1 MEDSLAMQHTNLFIG
16 GLNTDDH
23 PAYLSDQEYTW
34 ALNAVLESTDGEA
47 GSLTTE
53 LGNTMALS
61 LPSDSTIIG
70 SILTN
75 TNSFV
80 LFLVDSKGFGS
91 IGTYDPNG
99 KKEYTE
105 LINTKDLNF
114 QTYQPVQGIFRLRN
128 GCERIIYFTDRVNP
142 FRVINLDK
150 LTEYKDANG
159 NWDVTR
165 FKLNRTFNLAT
176 IDDITINNSGGSIRV
191 GAYQFTYR
199 YLDFDGNPT
208 NWAPLTVPYYVSD
221 DNSSNAFDTINGS
234 TDIEFYTSEDG
245 GVPATSKSIRINLTN
260 VDTSFK
266 YVEIGVVQSI
276 EGLGIVSNSYVL
288 SKKPIS
294 ETTLTYLYTG
304 NPSVETKSSI
314 DALITDKESI
324 ETVGTI
330 AHVNS
335 NLYLGNTATK
345 QYDWAGFQRAA
356 SKITTSLK
364 VTQVKAYDANADGN
378 PKNGAN
384 SLSFVDD
391 EVYALGIVYIMK
403 DGTYSPAFHIPG
415 RSSTGNERNLV
426 TTWDANVSPWADNT
440 TELQATYAQ
449 TEDET
454 TSKEVLRRF
463 HVFNTGSAT
472 TLAYYESEQVYPK
485 IEDCNNESIWGVDAN
500 GAYLDGKNIRYHKLP
515 DRRSIPL
522 IEQVSGEWYI
532 NKLGFE
538 FSNID
543 LPSTDV
549 QSYFFVQAKQ
559 TEQDRTVLDQG
570 MLNST
575 SSQNGKLFSEG
586 FQQYNTYRP
595 ERGTGAARQGGT
607 RTDVLAYNSAR
618 TVSDKRAIPHDY
630 VKILGYYGSPS
641 RVNKTERYET
651 PGFLSGRIEALVSN
665 YQRNNVGFR
674 TPTNSRINVKTEDM
688 AIVAPTSFQNQFG
701 AFTAGLYNSLASH
714 HICFIKSGDSEL
726 SSLEISNES
735 SGLLLTWFA
744 SLKSIRNVY
753 PDLFS
758 LEYIPLSGDWVPVP
772 FDMFQI
778 LVTDPSG
785 FLSGGDADA
794 TYISHTWMM
803 SSVNF
808 GLKYWGTSE
817 KKRHFDGNIQQS
829 PDYLISRVATKTEN
843 GKYEVKKLE
852 EVEPEFMGINKD
864 FSKSNFERLYYPLD
878 IAYDY
883 CNECQNTFPNRIYYS
898 KKDNLESTVDNY
910 RIFLANN
917 YRNLDGYGEEIVQLL
932 VDKDE
937 LYALC
942 KNYTYY
948 IPTRPQEVKTDAS
961 VAYIGTGA
969 ELSVPPKRL
978 STTTYSYG
986 GCDNPLSVISTEF
999 GTVWVNAFTGKIF
1012 KLSDS
1017 MGEISS
1023 IKMSSFFEAQL
1034 SSALN
1039 KAYREVTGQDYPY
1052 IWQTTSTKGV
1062 GVIVTYDPRFKRLIL
1077 HKKDYTPLFSMEV
1090 KGASQKDNVIYV
1102 EGGRFYTRTG
1112 TEIFLTDTNWFK
1124 DNSYTIS
1131 YSFKNNKWTSFH
1143 SYKPLYMMNDANT
1156 FYTVYATELYKHNEG
1171 KYRNFNDTYYPFE
1184 VEYVCNKPFN
1194 QSKRFESIS
1203 VSANNLFSPNDLG
1216 VSHVWMYNDVF
1227 SSGKLT
1233 IKNYDSFTNPLR
1245 SEALQRNILD
1255 KFNITGFRDNSTSG
1269 TKTRYLTTYGV
1280 DRVPTAIDFNKSN
1293 WDMSEIKGKQVYI
1306 KLYAEAAS
1314 NEKISID
1321 SVDTIFSIKIR

>member
-34 ALNAVLESTDGEA
+34 ALNAVLESVVGESGA
-47 GSLTTE
+47 IATE
-53 LGNTMALS
+53 LGNTLALT
-61 LPSDSTIIG
+61 LPSDSTVIG

-91 IGTYDPNG
+91 IGIYDPNG
-99 KKEYTE
+99 KKEYSE

-114 QTYQPVQGIFRLRN
+114 QTHQPIQGIFRLRN

-150 LTEYKDANG
+150 LIEYKDASG

-176 IDDITINNSGGSIRV
+176 LTNITINNSGGNIRV

-208 NWAPLTVPYYVSD
+208 NWAPLSSAYYISD
-221 DNSSNAFDTINGS
+221 DNSSNAFNTISGS

-245 GVPATSKSIRINLTN
+245 GVPATSKSIRLDFTD

-276 EGLGIVSNSYVL
+276 EGLGIVSNTKTLNKV
-288 SKKPIS
+288 PIS
-294 ETTLTYLYTG
+294 TSTLTYLYTG
-304 NPSVETKSSI
+304 NSTVETQSTI
-314 DALITDKESI
+314 AAVTTDKEAI
-324 ETVGTI
+324 ETVGTL

-335 NLYLGNTATK
+335 NLYIGNTATK

-356 SKITTSLK
+356 SKIATTLK
-364 VTQVKAYDANADGN
+364 ITQVKAYDATASGN

-403 DGTYSPAFHIPG
+403 DGTYSPVFHIPG
-415 RSSTGNERNLV
+415 RKATTNERNFI
-426 TTWDANVSPWADNT
+426 TSWDANVSPWASSLSD
-440 TELQATYAQ
+440 LQATFAQ
-449 TEDET
+449 SEDET
-454 TSKEVLRRF
+454 VTKQVLRRF
-463 HVFNTGSAT
+463 HVYNTGSSSQ
-472 TLAYYESEQVYPK
+472 LAYYESEQVYPK
-485 IEDCNNESIWGVDAN
+485 IEDCNHESIWGVDAN
-500 GAYLDGKNIRYHKLP
+500 GEYLEGMNVRYHKLP
-515 DRRSIPL
+515 SRREVPL

-538 FSNID
+538 FSNVD

-559 TEQDRTVLDQG
+559 SEQDRTVLDQG
-570 MLNST
+570 MLNT
-575 SSQNGKLFSEG
+575 TKRNNGKLFSEG
-586 FQQYNTYRP
+586 FQEYDTYLP
-595 ERGTGAARQGGT
+595 EVQTGDNRQGGN
-607 RTDVLAYNSAR
+607 RTQVFCYNSAR
-618 TVSDKRAIPHDY
+618 TLSEKRAIPHDY
-630 VKILGYYGSPS
+630 IKLHSFYDNPI
-641 RVNKTERYET
+641 RVNKTERYNT
-651 PGFLSGRIEALVSN
+651 PGFLSGKIEALVSN
-665 YQRNNVGFR
+665 YQRSNVGFSPLVNTR
-674 TPTNSRINVKTEDM
+674 VNIKTEEM
-688 AIVAPTSFQNQFG
+688 AIVAPTSFQDSFG
-701 AFTAGLYNSLASH
+701 AFTAGLYNPLASH
-714 HICFIKSGDSEL
+714 SICFIQSDVNNITNQG
-726 SSLEISNES
+726 INTQAA
-735 SGLLLTWFA
+735 GLLRTWFA
-744 SLKSIRNVY
+744 SLKSTKQVY
-753 PDLFS
+753 TDLFS
-758 LEYIPLSGDWVPVP
+758 LEYIPLQGDWIEVPL
-772 FDMFQI
+772 DMFQI

-803 SSVNF
+803 SPVNF
-808 GLKYWGTSE
+808 GLKYWGTSD
-817 KKRHFDGNIQQS
+817 KKRHFDGNIQQG
-829 PDYLISRVATKTEN
+829 PDYLISRVASKTEN
-843 GKYEVKKLE
+843 GKYEIKKLE
-852 EVEPEFMGINKD
+852 EVEPEFIGINKD
-864 FSKSNFERLYYPLD
+864 FSKTNFERIYYPLD

-898 KKDNLESTVDNY
+898 KKDNLESTTDNY

-999 GTVWVNAFTGKIF
+999 GTVWVNAFTGKVF

-1023 IKMSSFFEAQL
+1023 IKMSSFFEEQL
-1034 SSALN
+1034 PSALN
-1039 KAYREVTGQDYPY
+1039 KAYRELTGEDYSY
-1052 IWQTTSTKGV
+1052 TWQTTSNKGV
-1062 GVIVTYDPRFKRLIL
+1062 GVIATYDPRFKRLIL
-1077 HKKDYTPLFSMEV
+1077 HKKDYTPLYPFKV
-1090 KGASQKDNVIYV
+1090 KGTSTLKDFIYV
-1102 EGGRFYTRTG
+1102 ENNKFYTNTG
-1112 TEIFLTDTNWFK
+1112 TEVFFTDPIWFK
-1124 DNSYTIS
+1124 DKSYTIS
-1131 YSFKNNKWTSFH
+1131 FSFKNNKWTSFH
-1143 SYKPLYMMNDANT
+1143 SYQPMYMMNDANT

-1171 KYRNFNDTYYPFE
+1171 KYRNFNGNYYPFE

-1194 QSKRFESIS
+1194 ELKRFESIS

-1216 VSHVWMYNDVF
+1216 LSHVWMYNDTF

-1233 IKNYDSFTNPLR
+1233 IKNYNSFVNPLT
-1245 SEALQRNILD
+1245 SEALQRSVLD
-1255 KFNITGFRDNSTSG
+1255 KFNITGFRDNSTPG
-1269 TKTRYLTTYGV
+1269 TKTKYSTTFGI
-1280 DRVPTAIDFNKSN
+1280 DRVPTAIDFAKST
-1293 WDMSEIKGKQVYI
+1293 WDKNEIRGKQVYI
-1306 KLYAEAAS
+1306 KLYAEAQE

-1321 SVDTIFSIKIR
+1321 SIDTAFSIKIR